1 MINKSS
7 TQKNTK
13 INNNQNN
20 NYFRGKSNSIS
31 QSVNLLN
38 TKENQK
44 ISLTPTQ
51 LSQNNIYFNNNNN
64 QTSSSLIKSLNPKT
78 ILVCPDC
85 KTTIPTI
92 NQYLLDTPNTL
103 NISLLISCEKCKS
116 KKKSF
121 VLNDILKDN
130 KSDIKINYSNYCPIH
145 TNKPLIYY
153 CIRCCQKICNLCSND
168 AHKGH
173 KLQTHNEYFNSID
186 ENLPFHNYNNFE
198 IYCKE
203 FINIY
208 TKYKID
214 VSYKITE
221 KILELNKLKKDV
233 EDALNKNIKI
243 NENLIE
249 LTRILYRNYL
259 NSNKNI
265 TILDNFNKIC
275 QFNNFKFEIPSKS
288 NTIISIEKLSYELI
302 DFFQTNFIIHPFHI
316 YKKSIFESK
325 LHKSGITCLIQLKN
339 NINDYIITGS
349 IDKTLKVWDIH
360 KTYTSIKSLIGHQR
374 AINSLIELYNGNV
387 MSVSS
392 DMNILFWDMNSFQLI
407 TFLKSSHTSFIF
419 SCIELS
425 DKRLITGSD
434 DSSIVIYKKGTY
446 EKITNEDFP
455 SAVFSLIEIKSYT
468 NRKRIAVGCGD
479 YSIYLC
485 YINNKYFDSFDKVE
499 IKGHKGGVRALL
511 QLKDERLLSGSNDNL
526 IKVWDISDYNKNNIK
541 CLFTIQDHYLYIN
554 YMIQLKDNRILT
566 ASFDDTIKLFNI
578 YNFKCLSILKG
589 HKSTNGMVQ
598 MKDGRICSGSSDCK
612 LIIWY

>member
-51 LSQNNIYFNNNNN
+51 LSQNNISFNNNNN

-103 NISLLISCEKCKS
+103 IISLLISCEKCKS

-121 VLNDILKDN
+121 ILNDILKDN
-130 KSDIKINYSNYCPIH
+130 KTDIKINYSNYCPIH

-168 AHKGH
+168 VHKGH

-288 NTIISIEKLSYELI
+288 NTIIL
-302 DFFQTNFIIHPFHI
+302 
-316 YKKSIFESK
+316 
-325 LHKSGITCLIQLKN
+325 
-339 NINDYIITGS
+339 
-349 IDKTLKVWDIH
+349 
-360 KTYTSIKSLIGHQR
+360 
-374 AINSLIELYNGNV
+374 
-387 MSVSS
+387 
-392 DMNILFWDMNSFQLI
+392 
-407 TFLKSSHTSFIF
+407 
-419 SCIELS
+419 
-425 DKRLITGSD
+425 
-434 DSSIVIYKKGTY
+434 
-446 EKITNEDFP
+446 
-455 SAVFSLIEIKSYT
+455 
-468 NRKRIAVGCGD
+468 
-479 YSIYLC
+479 
-485 YINNKYFDSFDKVE
+485 
-499 IKGHKGGVRALL
+499 
-511 QLKDERLLSGSNDNL
+511 
-526 IKVWDISDYNKNNIK
+526 
-541 CLFTIQDHYLYIN
+541 
-554 YMIQLKDNRILT
+554 
-566 ASFDDTIKLFNI
+566 
-578 YNFKCLSILKG
+578 
-589 HKSTNGMVQ
+589 
-598 MKDGRICSGSSDCK
+598 
-612 LIIWY
+612 